1 MLEEQN
7 HGDGLLLASEVDTDT
22 TTWWTRFNY
31 KLDEMLFD
39 ISESGRRTIFGAVY
53 RRSHGHAP
61 TGPPNIVIAFR
72 GTMMRRADWE
82 ANLMIYLG
90 SLECNPRFTEG
101 LKAVKRAVKEVGWE
115 RVCVTGHSKGAAI
128 GLLVGRAMAEKGKL
142 VEAHLFNPPHPTV
155 RNERPLGSISVLKPP
170 RWLVSTV
177 GVLHEVT
184 SRALSAM
191 TQEAEVVKEERKR
204 FESLKLWWPSL
215 YVNTHDPICSAY
227 ITFFRAAQYLPPQ
240 LRGLAGTPHSIRQSI
255 LWVVGVESRPHHLIP
270 RAKLVIRR
278 QEQDRSLLKSHK
290 LLQWCDVQPSN
301 VEALDA
307 RGDSMDDDNDD
318 EHDAGC

>member
-1 MLEEQN
+1 
-7 HGDGLLLASEVDTDT
+7 
-22 TTWWTRFNY
+22 
-31 KLDEMLFD
+31 
-39 ISESGRRTIFGAVY
+39 
-53 RRSHGHAP
+53 
-61 TGPPNIVIAFR
+61 
-72 GTMMRRADWE
+72 
-82 ANLMIYLG
+82 
-90 SLECNPRFTEG
+90 
-101 LKAVKRAVKEVGWE
+101 
-115 RVCVTGHSKGAAI
+115 
-128 GLLVGRAMAEKGKL
+128 MAEKGKL
-142 VEAHLFNPPHPTV
+142 VEARLFNPPHPTV
-155 RNERPLGSISVLKPP
+155 RNGRPFGSISVLKPP

-184 SRALSAM
+184 LRALSAM

-204 FESLKLWWPSL
+204 FESLKSWRPSL

-301 VEALDA
+301 VEAPDA

>member
-1 MLEEQN
+1 
-7 HGDGLLLASEVDTDT
+7 
-22 TTWWTRFNY
+22 
-31 KLDEMLFD
+31 
-39 ISESGRRTIFGAVY
+39 
-53 RRSHGHAP
+53 
-61 TGPPNIVIAFR
+61 
-72 GTMMRRADWE
+72 
-82 ANLMIYLG
+82 
-90 SLECNPRFTEG
+90 
-101 LKAVKRAVKEVGWE
+101 
-115 RVCVTGHSKGAAI
+115 
-128 GLLVGRAMAEKGKL
+128 MAEKGKL
-142 VEAHLFNPPHPTV
+142 VEARLFNPPHPTV
-155 RNERPLGSISVLKPP
+155 RNGRPFGSISVLKPP

-184 SRALSAM
+184 LRALSAM

-204 FESLKLWWPSL
+204 FESLKSWRPSL

-270 RAKLVIRR
+270 RAKLVIHTHHK
-278 QEQDRSLLKSHK
+278 EALNLLKPHT

-301 VEALDA
+301 VVALDA
-307 RGDSMDDDNDD
+307 RRDSMDDDNDD